1 MTFFAALEARDGTE
15 VDATA
20 AATTT
25 TITTCSAVRTAAHTR
40 EGNKSGL
47 VSTSQTGPS
56 QIRLRMAGGTVDA
69 LVCEMA
75 DLLAVER
82 RRTGFGWSSG
92 REGKGEG
99 KKRRTGKKG
108 KEKKA
113 SVLDR
118 LQYAQGCAAAV
129 LTV

>member
-1 MTFFAALEARDGTE
+1 M
-15 VDATA
+15 
-20 AATTT
+20 
-25 TITTCSAVRTAAHTR
+25 
-40 EGNKSGL
+40 
-47 VSTSQTGPS
+47 
-56 QIRLRMAGGTVDA
+56 DA

-75 DLLAVER
+75 NLLAVEG
-82 RRTGFGWSSG
+82 RRTGFGWSPG
-92 REGKGEG
+92 RGGKGEG